1 MRVALVALKVE
12 RRSRRSHLSHLS
24 CLERESESQQAQVS
38 EIPKSKLKIRTPL
51 VPQAYLMKNVLAA
64 GARGTF
70 HAFQEWAD
78 PSERATGHSLQH
90 GNFKY
95 VNQELHFKDF
105 GKSIKRENEDSKQL
119 SEIISF
125 PAAADAFV
133 FFGTCENNV
142 NYSFPAE
149 RERFWK
155 AKTEKRRKPC
165 KRE

>member
-51 VPQAYLMKNVLAA
+51 APQAYLMKNVLAA
-64 GARGTF
+64 SARGTF
-70 HAFQEWAD
+70 HAFQEWAG

-105 GKSIKRENEDSKQL
+105 EKTIKRKNKAWKEI
-119 SEIISF
+119 SEMNSF
-125 PAAADAFV
+125 PAAADTFV
-133 FFGTCENNV
+133 FLV
-142 NYSFPAE
+142 PA
-149 RERFWK
+149 RIM
-155 AKTEKRRKPC
+155 
-165 KRE
+165 

>member
-38 EIPKSKLKIRTPL
+38 EIPKSKLKIRTPR
-51 VPQAYLMKNVLAA
+51 VPQAYLLENVFAA
-64 GARGTF
+64 GARGSF
-70 HAFQEWAD
+70 HAFQKWAG

-105 GKSIKRENEDSKQL
+105 GKSITRKNKAWKQF
-119 SEIISF
+119 SEMGSF
-125 PAAADAFV
+125 P
-133 FFGTCENNV
+133 
-142 NYSFPAE
+142 
-149 RERFWK
+149 
-155 AKTEKRRKPC
+155 
-165 KRE
+165 